1 MTEISFHFNV
11 PDRMGYACRLL
22 RKAVRRGARVV
33 VAGPPPALQQL
44 DRQLWTFEPLDFI
57 PHVHARSGQPL
68 APRLRHTPVW
78 LTEQVQDAPHHD
90 VLLNMG
96 DELVNGFESFSRVIE
111 LVPVD
116 GPARMAGRV
125 RWKHYADRGYTLQKH
140 DVAQDLSA

>member
-22 RKAVRRGARVV
+22 RKAVRRGAKVV
-33 VAGPPPALQQL
+33 VAAPAPVLSQL
-44 DRQLWTFEPLDFI
+44 DRQLWTFEALDFI
-57 PHVHARSGQPL
+57 PHVLAKTGMPL

-78 LTEQVQDAPHHD
+78 LTDAVRDAPHQD

-96 DELVNGFESFSRVIE
+96 DELVEGFEVFARVIE

-116 GPARMAGRV
+116 GPARLAGRG
-125 RWKHYADRGYTLQKH
+125 RWKHYADRGYVLQKH
-140 DVAQDLSA
+140 DVAQDPSA